1 MRRLV
6 QAGVLALGLATAGC
20 GSAEVPSDLAWEGL
34 RGADWVA
41 DEMTLG
47 PIVEGR
53 APTMTIAGDGR
64 VSGQAGCNSYG
75 GMAKIE
81 GDAIDFD
88 QVFATRMFCEDAMI
102 QETAFLQSLEQATR
116 YAFDR
121 DRLLLLDASGG
132 KLVVFHR
139 KTP

>member
-1 MRRLV
+1 V
-6 QAGVLALGLATAGC
+6 
-20 GSAEVPSDLAWEGL
+20 SADPARPGL

-53 APTMTIAGDGR
+53 APTMTVAADGH

-88 QVFATRMFCEDAMI
+88 QMFATRMFCEDAMV

-116 YAFDR
+116 YAFDQ
-121 DRLLLLDASGG
+121 DKLLLLDAGG
-132 KLVVFHR
+132 RKLVVFHR